1 MSPKTVKIW
10 YVTHKWTSLV
20 CMAFLLMLCV
30 TGLPLIFYHELD
42 HLLGNEIE
50 VPEMPAGTAKASL
63 DRIVEAGLKRYP
75 DEFVRYLFW
84 DEDEPGLVFLTL
96 VPSLDAPPD
105 VFRSLAFDAR
115 TAEVLAEPKFTEGI
129 MYFILKLHTDIFAGP
144 LGMLFLGFMGLLF
157 VVSLVSGTVVYFP
170 FMRKLDFG
178 IVRKDGTSRMKWLD
192 LHNLLGIVTLMWAFV
207 VGGTGVI
214 NTLSDVVIKAWQFGQ
229 LAEMTAPYRGKPLLQ
244 KFASLDKAMDV
255 AGAAVPGMAPKFVA
269 FPGSPFSSNHHYAVF
284 MSGTTPLT
292 SRLLKPALI
301 DAETGKLTDSRGMPW
316 YVTALLIS
324 QPLHFGDYGGM
335 PMKIVWAVLD
345 VITIVVLA
353 SGLYLWLSRRKKPI
367 EERIAE
373 LEIGESGSRT
383 VSGGRPAG

>member
-1 MSPKTVKIW
+1 
-10 YVTHKWTSLV
+10 
-20 CMAFLLMLCV
+20 
-30 TGLPLIFYHELD
+30 
-42 HLLGNEIE
+42 
-50 VPEMPAGTAKASL
+50 
-63 DRIVEAGLKRYP
+63 
-75 DEFVRYLFW
+75 
-84 DEDEPGLVFLTL
+84 
-96 VPSLDAPPD
+96 
-105 VFRSLAFDAR
+105 
-115 TAEVLAEPKFTEGI
+115 
-129 MYFILKLHTDIFAGP
+129 
-144 LGMLFLGFMGLLF
+144 
-157 VVSLVSGTVVYFP
+157 
-170 FMRKLDFG
+170 
-178 IVRKDGTSRMKWLD
+178 
-192 LHNLLGIVTLMWAFV
+192 
-207 VGGTGVI
+207 
-214 NTLSDVVIKAWQFGQ
+214 
-229 LAEMTAPYRGKPLLQ
+229 
-244 KFASLDKAMDV
+244 
-255 AGAAVPGMAPKFVA
+255 
-269 FPGSPFSSNHHYAVF
+269 

>member
-1 MSPKTVKIW
+1 
-10 YVTHKWTSLV
+10 
-20 CMAFLLMLCV
+20 MAFLLMLCV